1 MTKFEQ
7 VAINIQYQ
15 AYDKK
20 WAVKQFAN
28 TCHLCCLRGRHA
40 DCDRCNIASVHKL
53 VIASI
58 DDTERRSK

>member
-28 TCHLCCLRGRHA
+28 TCHLCCLKGRHV
-40 DCDRCNIASVHKL
+40 DCDKCNIASTHQL
-53 VIASI
+53 VIALL
-58 DDTERRSK
+58 DEQEQKRK